1 MSEVVIY
8 SSNLCPFCFRAKSL
22 LQQKGADFNEI
33 VVDMQPQLRAE
44 MREKAG
50 GVNTVPQIFI
60 GGQHVGGCD
69 DLFDLEAAGKL
80 TPLLAGATS

>member
-1 MSEVVIY
+1 MADVTVY

-22 LQQKGADFNEI
+22 LKQKGVDFNEI
-33 VVDMQPQLRAE
+33 VVDMRPDIRAE

-60 GGQHVGGCD
+60 NDKLVGGCD
-69 DLFDLEAAGKL
+69 DLFALDAAGDL
-80 TPLLAGATS
+80 NPLLEQAS